1 MKRIITVLVFTLG
14 LLSASA
20 QDANTQKTMLTQVNK
35 MGNAFITKDYSK
47 FADFTYPKVLKN
59 MGGRAKMIENIKKEV
74 EGLEKDGMTFL
85 SMDYGSPSK
94 IYKVDN
100 TLQCTLVQMIK
111 LKVEGGTLTSNSVL
125 LAISENEGKNWYFL
139 DTAGFNLPTMKTLIP
154 NLSDELEIPGRM
166 DPVFEPDEK
175 KE

>member
-1 MKRIITVLVFTLG
+1 
-14 LLSASA
+14 
-20 QDANTQKTMLTQVNK
+20 
-35 MGNAFITKDYSK
+35 
-47 FADFTYPKVLKN
+47 
-59 MGGRAKMIENIKKEV
+59 MGGRAKMIEKIKKEV